1 MFLFLEQIFRKPYLA
16 ILVTVIAC
24 FLMFSP
30 APDEEL
36 NIPDFLWFINDKVV
50 HCSMFLGIAFLWK
63 RYFLRASWLLYVLVT
78 FAIITEVIQ
87 YLLPT
92 HFGRSFE
99 MNDIFADCIGI
110 GLGFLASVLFD
121 KFLIR

>member
-1 MFLFLEQIFRKPYLA
+1 MLLFFNQIFRKPYLA
-16 ILVTVIAC
+16 ILATVVAC
-24 FLMFSP
+24 FLMFFP
-30 APDEEL
+30 KL
-36 NIPDFLWFINDKVV
+36 NEDVEVVDILGFPIDKIAHFI
-50 HCSMFLGIAFLWK
+50 MFLGIAFLWK
-63 RYFLRASWLLYVLVT
+63 RYFLRALWLPVALVI
-78 FAIITEVIQ
+78 FAVFTEVIQ